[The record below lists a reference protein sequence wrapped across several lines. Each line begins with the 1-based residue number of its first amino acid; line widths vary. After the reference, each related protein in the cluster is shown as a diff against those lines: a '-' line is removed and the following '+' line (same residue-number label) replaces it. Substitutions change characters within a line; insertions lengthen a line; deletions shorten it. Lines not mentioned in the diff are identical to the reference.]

1 MKRSAT
7 VTRKTKET
15 DIKIKINIDGEGK
28 YKIDTGIKFFD
39 HMLETLSRHS
49 YIDLNIKATGDL
61 EIDDHHTV
69 EDVGIVLGEAFNK
82 AIGDK
87 KGIRRMS
94 DATIPMDDSIAKIA
108 IDISGRS
115 YCNMHLNFQN
125 EKIGD
130 LTSDI
135 IIHFFETFATN
146 AKINIYGKA
155 EGSNDHH
162 KAEALFKA
170 LAKALHYAT
179 IIETDKI
186 PSTKG
191 KI

>member
-1 MKRSAT
+1 MKRNAT

>member
-1 MKRSAT
+1 MKRTAT
-7 VTRKTKET
+7 IKRKTNET

-28 YKIDTGIKFFD
+28 YKINTGIKFFD
-39 HMLETLSRHS
+39 HMLETLSKHS
-49 YIDLNIKATGDL
+49 YMDLNITATGDL
-61 EIDDHHTV
+61 EVDDHHTV

-82 AIGDK
+82 AIGNK

-94 DATIPMDDSIAKIA
+94 DATIPMDDSVAKVA

-115 YCNMHLNFQN
+115 YCNMNLNFQN

-135 IIHFFETFATN
+135 IIHFFESFATS
-146 AKINIYGKA
+146 AKINIYGKT

-170 LAKALHYAT
+170 LAKSLHYAT
-179 IIETDKI
+179 IIENDRI

-191 KI
+191 KL